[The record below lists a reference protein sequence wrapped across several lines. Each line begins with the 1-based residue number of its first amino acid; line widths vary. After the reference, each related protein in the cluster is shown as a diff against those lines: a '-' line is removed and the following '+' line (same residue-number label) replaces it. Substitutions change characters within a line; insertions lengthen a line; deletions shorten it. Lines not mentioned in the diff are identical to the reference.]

1 MNMKY
6 KDTLIAKAKEI
17 SRDRDFLFTVSKL
30 VKTDDEAKKI
40 LDYIERNEDDQFE
53 NVLSLVL
60 EMCNNRRQSSDAKE

>member
-1 MNMKY
+1 MKY
-6 KDTLIAKAKEI
+6 KDILLAKAKEI

-30 VKTDDEAKKI
+30 VKTDDEANKI

>member
-6 KDTLIAKAKEI
+6 KDILLAKAKEI

-30 VKTDDEAKKI
+30 VKTDDEANKI